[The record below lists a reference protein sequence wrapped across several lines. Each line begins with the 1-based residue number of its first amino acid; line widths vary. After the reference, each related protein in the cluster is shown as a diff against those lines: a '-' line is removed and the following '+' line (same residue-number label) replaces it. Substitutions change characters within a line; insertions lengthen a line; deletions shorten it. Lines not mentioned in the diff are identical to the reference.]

1 MKRNRLKILGVIG
14 DPISHSLSPIMH
26 NAGLAA
32 LKLPYIYMPFRVTL
46 EELPEFFSTLK
57 KRGIYGLN
65 VTIPHKQNVI
75 PFLDSL
81 SREARLM
88 GAVNTILGQGKKLV
102 GANTDGEGFISS
114 LQQEADY
121 EVKGKQV
128 ILLGA
133 GGAARALGVAL
144 GINHAREVVIL
155 NRTAKNAFDLAVELD
170 KKFKNTLFA
179 AGPLHPIDP
188 SHWNQADLLINA
200 TSLES
205 RLSLPLN
212 KLSSKAMVCD
222 IVYTPL
228 ETPLLKKAKKIGL
241 KIHPGWGMLLHQG
254 MLSFELWTGKK
265 APYEVM
271 KKALLEA
278 LSK

>member
-1 MKRNRLKILGVIG
+1 MKKHLKILGVIG
-14 DPISHSLSPIMH
+14 DPISHSLSPIMQ

-32 LKLPYIYMPFRVTL
+32 LKLPYIYMPFRVPL
-46 EELPEFFSTLK
+46 EELPEFFKTLR
-57 KRGIYGLN
+57 KRGIDGLN

-88 GAVNTILGQGKKLV
+88 GAINTVLVQGKKLL
-102 GANTDGEGFISS
+102 GANTDGAGFISS
-114 LQQEADY
+114 LQQEAHY

-133 GGAARALGVAL
+133 GGAARAIGVVLGL
-144 GINHAREVVIL
+144 HHAREVVIL
-155 NRTAKNAFDLAVELD
+155 NRTAKNAFDLAGDLG

-179 AGPLHPIDP
+179 AGPLYPIDL
-188 SHWNQADLLINA
+188 SHWRLADLLINA
-200 TSLES
+200 TSLGS
-205 RLSLPLN
+205 RIPLPLN
-212 KLSSKAMVCD
+212 KLSRKAMVCD

-228 ETPLLKKAKKIGL
+228 ETSLLKKAKKAGL

-254 MLSFELWTGKK
+254 MLSFEMWTGKK

-278 LSK
+278 LSL